1 MSELEKSEH
10 VDLSNEIKQVK
21 EANNSINDN
30 LKSTNQLIDALSNG
44 SSGQL
49 EAVNVLRDLPN
60 LNKRLDTLRNYIK
73 KELNRNLLAVSNE
86 ITDQLNKGQ
95 NTLSTIQSKLNT
107 INRVINAGQDIL
119 NSGKKRIDTIQTA
132 LPAIENA
139 YINAMR
145 TAQAYF
151 PTAKKDVAKAADFVR
166 NDLPG
171 LERELANVT
180 QSVNQKYHL
189 YLVVMI
195 ML

>member
-119 NSGKKRIDTIQTA
+119 NSGK
-132 LPAIENA
+132 
-139 YINAMR
+139 
-145 TAQAYF
+145 
-151 PTAKKDVAKAADFVR
+151 
-166 NDLPG
+166 
-171 LERELANVT
+171 RELIRFKLHCQ
-180 QSVNQKYHL
+180 QSKTH
-189 YLVVMI
+189 I
-195 ML
+195 